1 MAIDCHGSG
10 NMMLNSDE
18 NEYFLIISNFGEAIT
33 NRLFLSYL
41 ISRDS
46 KVN

>member
-1 MAIDCHGSG
+1 MELFTEKKIR
-10 NMMLNSDE
+10 
-18 NEYFLIISNFGEAIT
+18 YKLIISNFGEAIT

>member
-1 MAIDCHGSG
+1 MTTRTV
-10 NMMLNSDE
+10 NSHMSDSE
-18 NEYFLIISNFGEAIT
+18 NTYILIISNFGEAIT